1 MTRLIFLFATFFSTV
16 FSAENSIRG
25 VTVKNEDIRDD
36 WEIFY
41 DFQERFS
48 KKYDDSF
55 ELEDRFNI
63 FRENIHNIISHN
75 AMANK
80 TFTMDINQFSDLT
93 EEEFRSKHVGGLFR
107 NKYAFAG
114 ISIGSKSCEPFI
126 GTGAKL
132 PASVDWRTKNAVT
145 PVKDQGQCGS
155 CWSFSA
161 TGAIE
166 GAWAVTKGSLVSLS
180 EQELVD
186 CAGIKYGSMG
196 CNGGLMEGAFNFAID
211 NGICADA
218 SYTYTSGSTQTGG
231 TCKKCSS
238 VVTVKECFD
247 VKPSDQVSLKEAV
260 SIRPVAIAIEAD
272 TRYFQSYST
281 GILTSATCGTNLDHG
296 VLIVG
301 YGEDSGQKYWLV
313 KNSWG
318 TTWGDGGYLKIARS
332 ESTSDGGICGIAM
345 QPSFVTV

>member
-1 MTRLIFLFATFFSTV
+1 MTRLLFLFATFLTSA
-16 FSAENSIRG
+16 FSAKNSIRG
-25 VTVKNEDIRDD
+25 LTVKNVDIRDD
-36 WEIFY
+36 WDIFY
-41 DFQERFS
+41 DFQDRFS

-63 FRENIHNIISHN
+63 FRENVHNIISHN
-75 AMANK
+75 AMPNK
-80 TFTMDINQFSDLT
+80 TFTMDINQFTDLT

-107 NKYAFAG
+107 SKFAFAG
-114 ISIGSKSCEPFI
+114 LKSTSCSSFT
-126 GTGAKL
+126 GTGAAV
-132 PASVDWRTKNAVT
+132 PESVDWRANNAVT
-145 PVKDQGQCGS
+145 SVKDQGQCGS

-166 GAWAVTKGSLVSLS
+166 GAWAVTKGKLVSLS

-218 SYTYTSGSTQTGG
+218 SYTYTSGSTQKGG

-260 SIRPVAIAIEAD
+260 SIHPVAIAIEAD
-272 TRYFQSYST
+272 TRYFQSYSSGVLT
-281 GILTSATCGTNLDHG
+281 GDACGTNLDHG

-301 YGEDSGQKYWLV
+301 
-313 KNSWG
+313 
-318 TTWGDGGYLKIARS
+318 
-332 ESTSDGGICGIAM
+332 
-345 QPSFVTV
+345 